1 MAVYKRVLLKL
12 SGEALKTGSDLFD
25 FDQVH
30 RAAAVIRKMA
40 DMGTQI
46 GIVIGAGNIWRG
58 RQGPAA
64 NMDAVTADQMGML
77 GTVINCL
84 CMADALR
91 QAGVDAVVMSAV
103 DMNRFCEPF
112 NAMTARRYLSEGR
125 VVLFAAGSGNP
136 FFSTDTAV
144 ALRAIEMQ
152 VDAILMAK
160 NIDGVYT
167 ADPHKDPNAT
177 LWNRLR
183 SSRRTP
189 SSPRTSSAR
198 QRTMPRRLP
207 TRQSRT
213 LTASARRRKR
223 KSWRSNPSMVNMPN
237 VLGMRLED
245 ALAECRAQGVEP
257 EIVMTLPPKGR
268 EQGTIRVIR
277 AKEGVLTVSRFE
289 DELSPVVQ

>member
-12 SGEALKTGSDLFD
+12 SGEALKSGADLFD
-25 FDQVH
+25 FDKVKET
-30 RAAAVIRKMA
+30 AEIIREMH
-40 DMGTQI
+40 DLGTEI

-84 CMADALR
+84 CVADALR
-91 QAGVDAVVMSAV
+91 KAGLDAVVQSAV

-112 NAMTARRYLSEGR
+112 NAMAARRHLAEGR

-167 ADPHKDPNAT
+167 ADPLKDP
-177 LWNRLR
+177 
-183 SSRRTP
+183 
-189 SSPRTSSAR
+189 
-198 QRTMPRRLP
+198 
-207 TRQSRT
+207 
-213 LTASARRRKR
+213 TAKLLKDITYR
-223 KSWRSNPSMVNMPN
+223 
-237 VLGMRLED
+237 D
-245 ALAECRAQGVEP
+245 ALAQNLK
-257 EIVMTLPPKGR
+257 VMDAAAFALCAENALPMVRVFGLDDPKNL
-268 EQGTIRVIR
+268 IRVL
-277 AKEGVLTVSRFE
+277 EGSDIGTFVH
-289 DELSPVVQ
+289 P

>member
-1 MAVYKRVLLKL
+1 MAVYKRVMLKL
-12 SGEALKTGSDLFD
+12 SGEALGGNGGLFD
-25 FDQVH
+25 FDKVRETAEIVRTMH
-30 RAAAVIRKMA
+30 NMNVE
-40 DMGTQI
+40 I

-84 CMADALR
+84 CVADALR
-91 QAGVDAVVMSAV
+91 QAGLDAVVMSAV

-112 NAMTARRYLSEGR
+112 NAQAARRHLAEGR

-167 ADPHKDPNAT
+167 ADPLKDPTAT
-177 LWNRLR
+177 LIKDI
-183 SSRRTP
+183 TY
-189 SSPRTSSAR
+189 
-198 QRTMPRRLP
+198 Q
-207 TRQSRT
+207 
-213 LTASARRRKR
+213 
-223 KSWRSNPSMVNMPN
+223 
-237 VLGMRLED
+237 D
-245 ALAECRAQGVEP
+245 ALKQGLKVMDAAAFALCAENKVPMVRVFGLDKP
-257 EIVMTLPPKGR
+257 ENLISVLEGNDM
-268 EQGTIRVIR
+268 GTFVH
-277 AKEGVLTVSRFE
+277 
-289 DELSPVVQ
+289 P

>member
-40 DMGTQI
+40 DMGH
-46 GIVIGAGNIWRG
+46 ADWHCHRRG
-58 RQGPAA
+58 EYLARPSGPGGEHGRRS
-64 NMDAVTADQMGML
+64 ADQMGML

-177 LWNRLR
+177 LIKDITYQEALQKGLKVMDAAAFALCAENHV
-183 SSRRTP
+183 P
-189 SSPRTSSAR
+189 
-198 QRTMPRRLP
+198 
-207 TRQSRT
+207 
-213 LTASARRRKR
+213 
-223 KSWRSNPSMVNMPN
+223 MVRVFGLDVPENLIS
-237 VLGMRLED
+237 VLEGSDM
-245 ALAECRAQGVEP
+245 
-257 EIVMTLPPKGR
+257 
-268 EQGTIRVIR
+268 GTFVH
-277 AKEGVLTVSRFE
+277 
-289 DELSPVVQ
+289 P

>member
-12 SGEALKTGSDLFD
+12 SGEALKSGSDLFD
-25 FDQVH
+25 FDKV
-30 RAAAVIRKMA
+30 RETAEIIR
-40 DMGTQI
+40 DMHKLGVEI
-46 GIVIGAGNIWRG
+46 GVVIGAGNIWRG

-84 CMADALR
+84 CVADALR
-91 QAGVDAVVMSAV
+91 QAGLDAVVQSAV

-112 NAMTARRYLSEGR
+112 NAMAARRHLAEGR

-167 ADPHKDPNAT
+167 ADPHKDPTAT
-177 LWNRLR
+177 LIKDISYREALNRGLR
-183 SSRRTP
+183 V
-189 SSPRTSSAR
+189 
-198 QRTMPRRLP
+198 MD
-207 TRQSRT
+207 
-213 LTASARRRKR
+213 ASAFALCAE
-223 KSWRSNPSMVNMPN
+223 NNVPMVRVFGLDAPRNLIS
-237 VLGMRLED
+237 VLEGSD
-245 ALAECRAQGVEP
+245 
-257 EIVMTLPPKGR
+257 I
-268 EQGTIRVIR
+268 GTFVH
-277 AKEGVLTVSRFE
+277 
-289 DELSPVVQ
+289 P